1 MDGLTAMMHHT
12 IARCLLTLLAVLL
25 LPAIGDTLRCQAAI
39 PKAT

>member
-1 MDGLTAMMHHT
+1 MNGLTAMTHHT

-25 LPAIGDTLRCQAAI
+25 LPAIGDTLRSQAAI